1 MMEVKRLK
9 LNNGDVFQLG
19 CDHSLTLSR
28 SVFLQRL
35 KKEFLSFSA
44 SFSPHCRKAR
54 LHLAASGWEGTRL
67 QAGRGGCSCEAG
79 EGVGTVFG

>member
-1 MMEVKRLK
+1 MDSR
-9 LNNGDVFQLG
+9 DIFFQLECG
-19 CDHSLTLSR
+19 LSLTLSQ
-28 SVFLQRL
+28 SFFLQRL

-67 QAGRGGCSCEAG
+67 QAGRGGSSCEAG
-79 EGVGTVFG
+79 EGTVFG